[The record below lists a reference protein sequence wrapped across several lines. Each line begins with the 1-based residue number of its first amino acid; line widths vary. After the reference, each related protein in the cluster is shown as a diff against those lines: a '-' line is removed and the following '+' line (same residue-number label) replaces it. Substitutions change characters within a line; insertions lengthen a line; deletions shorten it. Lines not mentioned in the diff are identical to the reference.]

1 MERLSLSPG
10 FRFHP
15 TDVEL
20 VMFYLKRKVL
30 GRKFK
35 FEVISEV
42 NIYKFGPWDLPD
54 KSCLPSKDREWYF
67 FCPRER
73 KYASGSRASRSTENG
88 YWKATGKD
96 RTVLYNEQAVGTVKT
111 LVFHVGR
118 APKGERSDWVI
129 HEYRIDDKGLAEA
142 GVVQD
147 AFVICKIFKKSGSGP
162 NNGAQYGAP
171 FNEED
176 WSDDEEDDLSPE
188 ALVLPDDQNS
198 ASLFEA
204 SPSHAVPSEEVPQPL
219 LDDDDLGLLLAMF
232 VDDGDLLS
240 SENENVQ
247 LSNIDLDKRS
257 KAVSSLDGN
266 DIYGCLG
273 DLGNWSELDGGGLN
287 FSNCL
292 KTDCSSSSIPSFY
305 NFE

>member
-204 SPSHAVPSEEVPQPL
+204 SPSHAVPSEE
-219 LDDDDLGLLLAMF
+219 
-232 VDDGDLLS
+232 
-240 SENENVQ
+240 